1 VSGENKVFK
10 ITNNKIK
17 HKMKKKRLQIVMLLT
32 ILFIT
37 GAAFMQQTKITVKGS
52 DTMVILAQRWA
63 EIYMKKN
70 PAVNV
75 QVTGGGSGVGIAA
88 LINGTTDIA
97 NSSRPIKSAEVQ
109 KLKDRYNTLGI
120 EIPCAKDGITI
131 FLNESN
137 KVKELTIKQLSD
149 IYQAKITNWK
159 QVGGEDASIKL
170 YGREN
175 SSGTYSFFKDE
186 VVKGDY
192 AASCQT
198 LPGTAAVV
206 NAVKKDKYGIGYGG
220 AAYATGV
227 KHCMVKKDDNAAGIL
242 PTAETIAR
250 NQYPIT
256 RYLYLYMRNKP
267 TGEIK
272 KYVDWILSTEG
283 QQIITEVGYF
293 PVR

>member
-1 VSGENKVFK
+1 
-10 ITNNKIK
+10 
-17 HKMKKKRLQIVMLLT
+17 MKKKRNLLLFLLGALFVMS
-32 ILFIT
+32 
-37 GAAFMQQTKITVKGS
+37 AAFMQQTKITIKGS

-63 EIYMKKN
+63 EIYMQKN
-70 PAVNV
+70 PAVAI
-75 QVTGGGSGVGIAA
+75 QVTGGGSGVGLAA

-97 NSSRPIKSAEVQ
+97 TSSRPIKSTEVE
-109 KLKDRYNTLGI
+109 KLKERYNTLGVQ
-120 EIPCAKDGITI
+120 IPCAKDGITI

-137 KVKELTIKQLSD
+137 KVRELTLKQLSD

-159 QVGGEDASIKL
+159 QVGGDDASIKL

-186 VVKGDY
+186 VIKGDY

-220 AAYATGV
+220 AAYAAGV
-227 KHCMVKKDDNAAGIL
+227 KHCLVKKDDKTPGIE
-242 PTAETIAR
+242 PTAENIAK

-267 TGEIK
+267 TGETK
-272 KYVDWILSTEG
+272 KYIDWILSPEG
-283 QQIITEVGYF
+283 QKIITEVGYF
-293 PVR
+293 PVK